1 MLSTMK
7 TAETEVKL
15 INGSLAYFIDLQ
27 EKEGRVEVR
36 SSNNWSCGGNWN
48 IPKSY
53 GIFNEKFQ
61 LVCFYY
67 LQQILFNNLLTL
79 ETKAR

>member
-15 INGSLAYFIDLQ
+15 INVSLAYFIDLQ

-36 SSNNWSCGGNWN
+36 SSNNWSCGGIWN

-53 GIFNEKFQ
+53 GIFN
-61 LVCFYY
+61 
-67 LQQILFNNLLTL
+67 
-79 ETKAR
+79 

>member
-15 INGSLAYFIDLQ
+15 INVSLAYFIDLQ

-36 SSNNWSCGGNWN
+36 SSNN
-48 IPKSY
+48 
-53 GIFNEKFQ
+53 
-61 LVCFYY
+61 
-67 LQQILFNNLLTL
+67 
-79 ETKAR
+79 